1 MIYGIFGDGR
11 AFVTIMRVLKPV
23 DAVSLVFRFVH
34 CDASGQDRSL
44 VSLLLRSVACTLVCV
59 SLLGCQEVST
69 IVLDPHTGQNV
80 ELAPCPDYARP
91 FKRASIRWE
100 LIQAYVGIELKIA
113 PSLVTS
119 LRGLGEKHEAQA
131 RKLCESAFEL
141 FVFGGAEYYHCRDT
155 FLHQSARQVEEINV
169 VFEEVKGLKY
179 EELKKQ
185 SERIEKLLLDYQKRF
200 LPLEQACGPPP
211 GKSLQD
217 S

>member
-1 MIYGIFGDGR
+1 MACRGGCFI
-11 AFVTIMRVLKPV
+11 TIRHDHARRRPADTFL
-23 DAVSLVFRFVH
+23 SSRFVRG
-34 CDASGQDRSL
+34 DVLRRDRSS
-44 VSLLLRSVACTLVCV
+44 VSLLQRSVACTLVCAF
-59 SLLGCQEVST
+59 LFACQEVST
-69 IVLDPHTGQNV
+69 IVLDPHTGRNV

-119 LRGLGEKHEAQA
+119 LQGLGKKHEVLA

-141 FVFGGAEYYHCRDT
+141 FVFGGADYYHCRDT
-155 FLHQSARQVEEINV
+155 FLHQSARQIEEINI

-185 SERIEKLLLDYQKRF
+185 SDRIEKLLSDYQKRF
-200 LPLEQACGPPP
+200 LPLEQACDPPP
-211 GKSLQD
+211 WKNPRES
-217 S
+217 

>member
-1 MIYGIFGDGR
+1 
-11 AFVTIMRVLKPV
+11 MRVLRPV
-23 DAVSLVFRFVH
+23 DTVSLSSRLVRG
-34 CDASGQDRSL
+34 DALGQDRSPVL
-44 VSLLLRSVACTLVCV
+44 LLLRSVVCTLVCV
-59 SLLGCQEVST
+59 SLLACQEVST
-69 IVLDPHTGQNV
+69 IVSDPHTGRNL

-119 LRGLGEKHEAQA
+119 LRGLGEKHEVLA

-141 FVFGGAEYYHCRDT
+141 FVFGGADYYHCRDT
-155 FLHQSARQVEEINV
+155 FLHQSARQIEEINI

-200 LPLEQACGPPP
+200 LPLEQGCDPPHW
-211 GKSLQD
+211 KT
-217 S
+217 